1 VKDTKTGGNV
11 TIYDIAKK
19 AGVSPSTV
27 SRVINDRPGVGPRTR
42 ERLKALLKEDNYF
55 PNETARSLVN
65 RSSKFI
71 GILID
76 DIRTIHHTEGA
87 YIIERQ
93 LVELGYCCMIFNT
106 GTDNKSK
113 ASYIELM
120 RKRRVDGVVMM
131 GSTFQNDEV
140 AASITKHLSNLPV
153 VMANGYL
160 DLPNTYGI
168 LADEQNGVASCV
180 ELLYQ
185 RGRRNLAFVN
195 NVFTPSNKLKQRG
208 FEQAVQKLGISE
220 EAGIYKCESSLRGA
234 YEVTQQ
240 IMEDCPQTDGIIYTV
255 DLLAASGV
263 RALTDLGISI
273 PGQVAVIGVDNSM
286 YGEISNPKLTSLD
299 NKLLDLSTAAA
310 DTLIGALRG
319 RRVPKKILIYS
330 SIVERETT

>member
-1 VKDTKTGGNV
+1 MKKPGKGGNI

-27 SRVINDRPGVGPRTR
+27 SRVINNRPGVGAATR
-42 ERLKALLKEDNYF
+42 KRLQKLLKEYNYF
-55 PNETARSLVN
+55 PNEAARSLVN
-65 RSSKFI
+65 QTSRFI

-93 LVELGYCCMIFNT
+93 LVDLGYCCMIFNT
-106 GTDNKSK
+106 GRDNESK
-113 ASYIELM
+113 ARYIEIM
-120 RKRRVDGVVMM
+120 RTRRVDGVVMM

-140 AASITKHLSNLPV
+140 AASINQHLSDVPV

-180 ELLYQ
+180 ELLYKK
-185 RGRRNLAFVN
+185 GKSKLAFVID
-195 NVFTPSNKLKQRG
+195 VYTPSNRLKQRG
-208 FEQAVQKLGISE
+208 FEEACQRLGLQGEVYQCASTL
-220 EAGIYKCESSLRGA
+220 AGA

-240 IMEDCPQTDGIIYTV
+240 IMRERPATDGIIYVV

-263 RALTDLGISI
+263 RALVDLGCAV
-273 PGQVAVIGVDNSM
+273 PERVAVVGVDNSI

-310 DTLIGALRG
+310 DTLIAALQG
-319 RRVPKKILIYS
+319 RRVPKKVLIYS